1 MSIDGDREAPMND
14 LLRMPT
20 VMQGTGF
27 ARPTLYR
34 DMKRGLFPRPV
45 KLGRASAWP
54 SREVDAI
61 VNARIAGKSEDE
73 IRELV
78 INLERQRSTA
88 A

>member
-1 MSIDGDREAPMND
+1 MQT
-14 LLRMPT
+14 LFRMPT
-20 VMQGTGF
+20 VMKGTGF
-27 ARPTLYR
+27 ARPTIYR
-34 DMKRGLFPRPV
+34 DIKRGLFPRPV

-73 IRELV
+73 LRELV
-78 INLERQRSTA
+78 ATLERQRATA